1 MKKVIAICGSDA
13 DDPNLSEFALKVA
26 EEIGY
31 LIAKKGA
38 ALICGG
44 GGGIMEA
51 TCRGAKMADGLTI
64 GILPEDKA
72 YANPFLDVGL
82 TTHIGRARN
91 YVLVR
96 SADAVIGIAG
106 RWGTLNEIAL
116 SLNVGKPTV
125 VVRGTGGWADILSSD
140 EIQNL
145 MIGFSTRPLIANSAE
160 EAVRITFEVV
170 E

>member
-51 TCRGAKMADGLTI
+51 ACRGAKMADGLTI